1 MSFKPYKSY
10 NFINKD
16 PVVDRLRTIIADEGM
31 NYKEIHEASGVSTA
45 TMWAWFKGPTRR
57 PTHAAVAAVAAT
69 MGYSFELTQRKSAN
83 NIVPLRKVRKA
94 K

>member
-31 NYKEIHEASGVSTA
+31 KYKEIHEASGVSMT
-45 TMWAWFKGPTRR
+45 TMWGWFKGKTRR

-69 MGYSFELTQRKSAN
+69 MGYSFALTKRKNSAN
-83 NIVPLRKVRKA
+83 VVQLKRKA